1 MFFEDRMFK
10 TSVFLTFKYVL
21 MFVPVK
27 LVAAFTGCAGAE
39 QEYQGD
45 ISVPNDLLSSSIVG
59 SSVAMA
65 VTWKMVLS
73 REGFV
78 NVVLGYLHLGPIDFL
93 SSPSYALETLAM
105 MGAWQFGSSM
115 VIFLAG
121 LKQVPQ
127 ELYEAAD
134 VDGTKKMRQFF
145 SITLPMI
152 SSTILFNLVMG
163 LINAFQVFTQIAVIT
178 NGGPADSTYVY
189 MLHLYRTAFV
199 SHRMGYSSAL
209 AWVLTLII
217 LATTGLVFLSSKRW
231 VYYRSRAVS

>member
-1 MFFEDRMFK
+1 MEDG
-10 TSVFLTFKYVL
+10 
-21 MFVPVK
+21 
-27 LVAAFTGCAGAE
+27 AFTGRVRKCGI
-39 QEYQGD
+39 G
-45 ISVPNDLLSSSIVG
+45 I
-59 SSVAMA
+59 
-65 VTWKMVLS
+65 
-73 REGFV
+73 
-78 NVVLGYLHLGPIDFL
+78 LHLGPIDFL

-121 LKQVPQ
+121 FEAGAS

-152 SSTILFNLVMG
+152 SSAILFNLVMG

-199 SHRMGYSSAL
+199 SHRMGVFQCSCMGADPHHSGYDRAGVPVVQ
-209 AWVLTLII
+209 AV
-217 LATTGLVFLSSKRW
+217 GLLPGVG
-231 VYYRSRAVS
+231 AVS

>member
-1 MFFEDRMFK
+1 M
-10 TSVFLTFKYVL
+10 
-21 MFVPVK
+21 
-27 LVAAFTGCAGAE
+27 
-39 QEYQGD
+39 
-45 ISVPNDLLSSSIVG
+45 
-59 SSVAMA
+59 
-65 VTWKMVLS
+65 
-73 REGFV
+73 
-78 NVVLGYLHLGPIDFL
+78 
-93 SSPSYALETLAM
+93 
-105 MGAWQFGSSM
+105 
-115 VIFLAG
+115 
-121 LKQVPQ
+121 
-127 ELYEAAD
+127 YEAAE
-134 VDGTKKMRQFF
+134 VDGTKKTRQFF

-231 VYYRSRAVS
+231 VYYQE